1 MRGLLRVI
9 RLPNGRLKP
18 DVRSRWLVFLP
29 VALFALFAPQPAQAT
44 QTGLLVRG
52 YQITEIPPTKSDL
65 AYPLCGT
72 SVEPF
77 INATWDYEQNLFG
90 DCGWDSF
97 MLHYTGFIQ
106 IPEHDTIEFWI
117 ASDDGGTVKIGLE
130 EFGVWQDQGCSAT
143 MSGELQLEAG
153 TQELDAWFYE
163 NGGGTCFMLAWN
175 IDDTGWAI
183 VQPEFFTSEP
193 LTPETTSTLGTTTTE
208 STTTTSSTTTST
220 TTIEPSTTTTEMPA
234 STTTTSIYL
243 PTTTAAPQTTT
254 TTPQTTSSTTLYVS
268 STTTLLSQPTS
279 TTTSTTTTTSTL
291 PSTTT
296 STTSTT
302 SIPPP
307 IPQPVAEVVVTTSI
321 PATTTIPEPLPE
333 TTLTTS
339 PQATSPTV
347 PLTTIIP
354 EPTVSLPVATNPP
367 DTTIVTPSTFVL
379 TKAVPDEPL
388 TQAEFVEALSVLAEA
403 TTSEQVQAVV
413 EEILKADLSSDQAQ
427 QLVASAEVLTAVTA
441 DQAQQLFEQVEE
453 TQLSESM
460 AAVIAEALNDPSVPA
475 EVKEAFEE
483 EINIFGNEGFDTY
496 VPVDSAVTVAV
507 RRTIIAGT
515 TILVAL
521 PTPAP
526 ARRT

>member
-1 MRGLLRVI
+1 M
-9 RLPNGRLKP
+9 GRSP
-18 DVRSRWLVFLP
+18 RWLIFLP
-29 VALFALFAPQPAQAT
+29 VAIFALFAPQPAQAS

-52 YQITEIPPTKSDL
+52 YQITEIPPTKSDI
-65 AYPLCGT
+65 AYPLCGS

-97 MLHYTGFIQ
+97 MLHYTGYLQ

-117 ASDDGGTVKIGLE
+117 ASDDGGTVKIGTE

-143 MSGELQLEAG
+143 MSGELQLDAG
-153 TQELDAWFYE
+153 TQTLDAWFYE

-175 IDDTGWAI
+175 IDDTGWEI

-193 LTPETTSTLGTTTTE
+193 LIAETTTTF
-208 STTTTSSTTTST
+208 
-220 TTIEPSTTTTEMPA
+220 
-234 STTTTSIYL
+234 L
-243 PTTTAAPQTTT
+243 PTTTAAPQTTS

-268 STTTLLSQPTS
+268 STTTLLDQPT
-279 TTTSTTTTTSTL
+279 TTLPSTTTTTSTL

-296 STTSTT
+296 TTTSTT
-302 SIPPP
+302 TTSIPLP
-307 IPQPVAEVVVTTSI
+307 IPQPVPEVVATTSI
-321 PATTTIPEPLPE
+321 PATTTTLEPLPE

-339 PQATSPTV
+339 PQVTSPTV

-354 EPTVSLPVATNPP
+354 EPTVSLPVVTNPP

-379 TKAVPDEPL
+379 TEATPDEPL

-403 TTSEQVQAVV
+403 TTPEQVQAVV
-413 EEILKADLSSDQAQ
+413 EEILKADLSADQAE
-427 QLVASAEVLTAVTA
+427 QLVASAEVLTAITGE
-441 DQAQQLFEQVEE
+441 QAQQLFEQIEPA
-453 TQLSESM
+453 QLSESM
-460 AAVIAEALNDPSVPA
+460 AGVIADSMNNPDVPT

-483 EINIFGNEGFDTY
+483 TLNIFGNDGFATY
-496 VPVDSAVTVAV
+496 VPLGSSVNVAV

-521 PTPAP
+521 PSPAP

>member
-1 MRGLLRVI
+1 
-9 RLPNGRLKP
+9 
-18 DVRSRWLVFLP
+18 VRSRWLVFLP
-29 VALFALFAPQPAQAT
+29 VALFALFAPQPAHAT

-52 YQITEIPPTKSDL
+52 YQITEIPPTKSDI
-65 AYPLCGT
+65 AYPLCGS

-97 MLHYTGFIQ
+97 MLHYTGYIQ
-106 IPEHDTIEFWI
+106 IPVHETIEFWI

-143 MSGELQLEAG
+143 ETGLIDIEAG

-183 VQPEFFTSEP
+183 VQPEFFTSDP
-193 LTPETTSTLGTTTTE
+193 LPAP
-208 STTTTSSTTTST
+208 STTTT
-220 TTIEPSTTTTEMPA
+220 EPSTTTTEMPA

-254 TTPQTTSSTTLYVS
+254 TLPQIISSTTLYVS
-268 STTTLLSQPTS
+268 STTSLLSQPT
-279 TTTSTTTTTSTL
+279 TTLPSTTTTTSTL
-291 PSTTT
+291 PATTT
-296 STTSTT
+296 TTTSTT

-307 IPQPVAEVVVTTSI
+307 IPQPVAEVVATTSI
-321 PATTTIPEPLPE
+321 PATTTTQEPLPE

-339 PQATSPTV
+339 PQATS
-347 PLTTIIP
+347 TTMP
-354 EPTVSLPVATNPP
+354 ATTTTLLPPVSLPNAPETTLPTYTPP
-367 DTTIVTPSTFVL
+367 ETG
-379 TKAVPDEPL
+379 EPL
-388 TQAEFVEALSVLAEA
+388 TQAQFVEALTALSEA
-403 TTSEQVQAVV
+403 TPNQVTQIVSTILASEVTSQQA
-413 EEILKADLSSDQAQ
+413 E
-427 QLVASAEVLTAVTA
+427 QLVAAVEVLSAITGE
-441 DQAQQLFEQVEE
+441 QAQELFEAIEPA
-453 TQLSESM
+453 QLSESM
-460 AAVIAEALNDPSVPA
+460 AAVISDALNDPSVPA

-483 EINIFGNEGFDTY
+483 AINIFGNEGFDTY

-521 PTPAP
+521 PSPAP

>member
-1 MRGLLRVI
+1 MSGS
-9 RLPNGRLKP
+9 LKP

-29 VALFALFAPQPAQAT
+29 VAIFALLAPQSAQAS
-44 QTGLLVRG
+44 QVGLLVRG
-52 YQITEIPPTKSDL
+52 YQIDEIPPTKSDL
-65 AYPLCGT
+65 AYPLCG
-72 SVEPF
+72 SSIEPF
-77 INATWDYEQNLFG
+77 INATWDGQPYQQCG
-90 DCGWDSF
+90 DDLF

-106 IPEHDTIEFWI
+106 IPEHETIEFFI
-117 ASDDGGTVKIGLE
+117 ASDDGGTVKIGLD

-143 MSGELQLEAG
+143 MSGELQLEVG
-153 TQELDAWFYE
+153 TQTLDAWFYE

-175 IDDTGWAI
+175 IDNTGWEI

-208 STTTTSSTTTST
+208 STTTTTSTTST
-220 TTIEPSTTTTEMPA
+220 TTTEPSTTTTEMPA

-254 TTPQTTSSTTLYVS
+254 TLPQTTSSVTPL
-268 STTTLLSQPTS
+268 
-279 TTTSTTTTTSTL
+279 
-291 PSTTT
+291 
-296 STTSTT
+296 
-302 SIPPP
+302 P
-307 IPQPVAEVVVTTSI
+307 IPQPVAEVVATTSI
-321 PATTTIPEPLPE
+321 PATTTTQEPLPE

-339 PQATSPTV
+339 PQTTQPVPQTTTS
-347 PLTTIIP
+347 TTPP
-354 EPTVSLPVATNPP
+354 EPSTSVPEPLESTTTVDATP
-367 DTTIVTPSTFVL
+367 TTFVS
-379 TKAVPDEPL
+379 PDEPI
-388 TQAEFVEALSVLAEA
+388 TAEQF
-403 TTSEQVQAVV
+403 
-413 EEILKADLSSDQAQ
+413 
-427 QLVASAEVLTAVTA
+427 AEVLTALSEATPEQITEIVTTILNSELSTEQA
-441 DQAQQLFEQVEE
+441 TQLVASVEILSAVTPDQAQQLFQQVEE

-460 AAVIAEALNDPSVPA
+460 AAVIAEALNDPSVPT

-521 PTPAP
+521 PSPAP